1 MHISCFRRK
10 TLDFPEFQKTPNPP
24 LVFLYKSYM
33 TRLEKHIDDTWK
45 SLIRK
50 QRTEVDCPV
59 IPYTFLSFDQ
69 GIVRYDKE
77 KYQSFCKASGATI
90 NHELEMIGE
99 PIEID
104 GLEFKKQWH
113 KGNGGFLLQLG
124 LNDSFD
130 GQFKY
135 YPLDQMRWTSHK
147 NLSRRKTTPILTSY
161 GRNRLA
167 NNQTHHVKAFGEEK
181 SVNAWANDSRC
192 VVSDKVL
199 KKRLD
204 NKWKPELAITT
215 PRNQQPQD
223 IS

>member
-1 MHISCFRRK
+1 
-10 TLDFPEFQKTPNPP
+10 
-24 LVFLYKSYM
+24 M
-33 TRLEKHIDDTWK
+33 TQLEKHIDDTWK

-50 QRTEVDCPV
+50 QRSEVGCPV

-77 KYQSFCKASGATI
+77 KYQSFCKAFGATL
-90 NHELEMIGE
+90 NHELEMTGD

-113 KGNGGFLLQLG
+113 RNNDKVLLQLG
-124 LNDSFD
+124 LDDSVD
-130 GQFKY
+130 GQFQY
-135 YPLDQMRWTSHK
+135 YPVKQMTWTSHK
-147 NLSRRKTTPILTSY
+147 NLTRRKTKPILTAY
-161 GRNRLA
+161 GVKRILR
-167 NNQTHHVKAFGEEK
+167 NQTRRVKAFGEEK

-204 NKWKPELAITT
+204 NKWKSETAITT
-215 PRNQQPQD
+215 PRNQKPPPKALN
-223 IS
+223 